1 MACTVQLLRHDKYC
15 PISAEI
21 RTVTV
26 DSQSDLGILL
36 YIVVMI
42 KLIIIFNNYRK
53 QIQGMTFTKSF
64 PVYTKIKRTYC

>member
-26 DSQSDLGILL
+26 DSQSDLRILL

-42 KLIIIFNNYRK
+42 KLIIIFNN
-53 QIQGMTFTKSF
+53 
-64 PVYTKIKRTYC
+64 

>member
-1 MACTVQLLRHDKYC
+1 MRWHVQSSYLGMTPTVLLHC

-21 RTVTV
+21 KTV

-42 KLIIIFNNYRK
+42 KLIIIFNN
-53 QIQGMTFTKSF
+53 
-64 PVYTKIKRTYC
+64 